1 MKRKGKLRF
10 CTPKKDGGVQKY
22 HYMKSVQNGNRR
34 GVAALY
40 SDIWHG
46 RSMHQS
52 MFWLV

>member
-1 MKRKGKLRF
+1 MKKKGKLRF

-40 SDIWHG
+40 SAIWYG
-46 RSMHQS
+46 KTTNKLI
-52 MFWLV
+52 FWLA